1 MIAQIRNTAALVALT
16 SAAGVLARPHFST
29 RATQASTDLCGDY
42 DYLILNNSPWI
53 VYNMLYNANQI
64 VGSQCTYYDSMIT
77 GSDGTA
83 GVKWNSETDIT
94 YVEST
99 NNVPKGYSFVG
110 LTQNLE
116 TPLTGIASIPTTYT
130 WIRSNTTAFKGNVC
144 YDFMTN
150 DVKGDSTSSSSQE
163 LMLWL
168 QYQGGQLPI
177 GWADGSVATIDNL
190 FGTSW
195 DLYQGVN
202 EDTGITVSSM
212 LPKTQFE
219 GKFEGD
225 LRDWFVALVG
235 QGLFTEKTY
244 VNVGNAGTEFFY
256 GNAIMNAT
264 LGLQI
269 DLGTATSAA
278 VKVAA
283 VSSASSSASQIA
295 STSAAIVPSSS
306 SSAVAITTSASS
318 AQAPTSTSSTAAVS
332 TSAKSSTKPHHVAT
346 LSAPVVEGSTIASAS
361 VATSTSVAASSAA
374 GIETSVS
381 SAAVAAPTSSDD
393 GDDECEV

>member
-16 SAAGVLARPHFST
+16 SAASVLARPHFST

-53 VYNMLYNANQI
+53 VYNMLYNAKQI

-83 GVKWNSETDIT
+83 EVKWNSETDIT

-130 WIRSNTTAFKGNVC
+130 WTRSNTTAFKGNVC

-168 QYQGGQLPI
+168 QYEGGQLPI

-195 DLYQGVN
+195 DLYQGLN
-202 EDTGITVSSM
+202 TDSGITVSSM
-212 LPKTQFE
+212 LPRTQFE
-219 GKFEGD
+219 GTFEGD
-225 LRDWFVALVG
+225 LREWLVALVG
-235 QGLFTEKTY
+235 QGVFTESTY

-283 VSSASSSASQIA
+283 VSSVSSSASQIA
-295 STSAAIVPSSS
+295 STSSIVEVPSSS
-306 SSAVAITTSASS
+306 VAAATPSVTQSSTE
-318 AQAPTSTSSTAAVS
+318 APTSTAFVASVS
-332 TSAKSSTKPHHVAT
+332 ASAKSSTKSHHVAT
-346 LSAPVVEGSTIASAS
+346 PSAPVVKESTIASGAK
-361 VATSTSVAASSAA
+361 STGMAASSAA

-381 SAAVAAPTSSDD
+381 SAAIAAPTSTGE
-393 GDDECEV
+393 GDDDCEV

>member
-1 MIAQIRNTAALVALT
+1 MIVQIRNAAALVALT
-16 SAAGVLARPHFST
+16 STASVLARPHFST
-29 RATQASTDLCGDY
+29 RATQPSTDLCGDY

-83 GVKWNSETDIT
+83 EVKWNSQTDIT

-130 WIRSNTTAFKGNVC
+130 WTRLNTTAFKGNVC

-168 QYQGGQLPI
+168 QYEGGQLPI
-177 GWADGSVATIDNL
+177 GWAGGSVATIDNL

-202 EDTGITVSSM
+202 DDTGITVSSM

-219 GKFEGD
+219 GTFEGD
-225 LRDWFVALVG
+225 LREWLVALVG
-235 QGLFTEKTY
+235 QGLFTESTY

-256 GNAIMNAT
+256 GKAIMNAT

-269 DLGTATSAA
+269 DL
-278 VKVAA
+278 VAA
-283 VSSASSSASQIA
+283 VSSASPSASQIA
-295 STSAAIVPSSS
+295 STSAAIIPSTSS
-306 SSAVAITTSASS
+306 PAVAITTSASF
-318 AQAPTSTSSTAAVS
+318 AQAPTSTSFIAAVS
-332 TSAKSSTKPHHVAT
+332 TSAKSSSKSQHVAT
-346 LSAPVVEGSTIASAS
+346 PSAPVVQGSTIAS
-361 VATSTSVAASSAA
+361 TSVAISTSIAASSVA
-374 GIETSVS
+374 GLETSVS
-381 SAAVAAPTSSDD
+381 SAAVAAPTSADEGD
-393 GDDECEV
+393 DDECEISVCLV

>member
-16 SAAGVLARPHFST
+16 SAASVLARPHFST

-53 VYNMLYNANQI
+53 VYNMLYNAKQI

-83 GVKWNSETDIT
+83 QVKWNSETDIT

-130 WIRSNTTAFKGNVC
+130 WTRSNTTAFKGNVC

-168 QYQGGQLPI
+168 QYEGGQLPI

-195 DLYQGVN
+195 DLYQGLN
-202 EDTGITVSSM
+202 TDSGITVSSM
-212 LPKTQFE
+212 LPRTQFE
-219 GKFEGD
+219 GTFEGD
-225 LRDWFVALVG
+225 LREWLVALVG
-235 QGLFTEKTY
+235 QGVFTESTY

-283 VSSASSSASQIA
+283 VSSVSPSASQIA
-295 STSAAIVPSSS
+295 STSSIVEVPSSS
-306 SSAVAITTSASS
+306 VAAATPSVTQSSTE
-318 AQAPTSTSSTAAVS
+318 APTSTASVASVS
-332 TSAKSSTKPHHVAT
+332 ASAKSSTKSHHLAT
-346 LSAPVVEGSTIASAS
+346 PSAPVVKESTIASGAK
-361 VATSTSVAASSAA
+361 STGMAASSAS

-381 SAAVAAPTSSDD
+381 SAAIAAPTSTGE

>member
-16 SAAGVLARPHFST
+16 SAASVLARPHFST

-53 VYNMLYNANQI
+53 VYNMLYNAKQI

-83 GVKWNSETDIT
+83 EVKWNSETDIT

-130 WIRSNTTAFKGNVC
+130 WTRSNTTAFKGNVC

-168 QYQGGQLPI
+168 QYEGGQLPI

-195 DLYQGVN
+195 DLYQGLN
-202 EDTGITVSSM
+202 TDSGITVSSM
-212 LPKTQFE
+212 LPRTQFE
-219 GKFEGD
+219 GTFEGD
-225 LRDWFVALVG
+225 LREWLVALVG
-235 QGLFTEKTY
+235 QGVFTESTY

-283 VSSASSSASQIA
+283 VSSVSSSASQIA
-295 STSAAIVPSSS
+295 STSSIVEVPSSS
-306 SSAVAITTSASS
+306 VAAATPSVTQSSTE
-318 AQAPTSTSSTAAVS
+318 APTSTASVASVS
-332 TSAKSSTKPHHVAT
+332 ASAKSSTKSHHVAT
-346 LSAPVVEGSTIASAS
+346 PSAPVFKESTIASGAK
-361 VATSTSVAASSAA
+361 STGMAASSAA

-381 SAAVAAPTSSDD
+381 SAAIAAPTSTGE
-393 GDDECEV
+393 GDDDCEV

>member
-16 SAAGVLARPHFST
+16 SAASVLARPHFST

-53 VYNMLYNANQI
+53 VYNMLYNAKQI

-83 GVKWNSETDIT
+83 QVKWNSETDIT

-130 WIRSNTTAFKGNVC
+130 WTRSNTTAFKGNVC

-168 QYQGGQLPI
+168 QYEGGQLPI

-195 DLYQGVN
+195 DLYQGLN
-202 EDTGITVSSM
+202 TDSGITVSSM
-212 LPKTQFE
+212 LPRTQFE
-219 GKFEGD
+219 GTFEGD
-225 LRDWFVALVG
+225 LREWLVALVG
-235 QGLFTEKTY
+235 QGVFTESTY

-283 VSSASSSASQIA
+283 VSSVSSSASQIA
-295 STSAAIVPSSS
+295 STSSIVEVPSSS
-306 SSAVAITTSASS
+306 VAAATPSVTQSSTE
-318 AQAPTSTSSTAAVS
+318 APTSTAFVASVS
-332 TSAKSSTKPHHVAT
+332 ASAKSSTKSHHVAT
-346 LSAPVVEGSTIASAS
+346 PSAPVVKESTIASGAK
-361 VATSTSVAASSAA
+361 STGMAASSAA

-381 SAAVAAPTSSDD
+381 SAAIAAPTSTGE
-393 GDDECEV
+393 GDDDCEV

>member
-83 GVKWNSETDIT
+83 EVKWNSETDIT

-99 NNVPKGYSFVG
+99 YVTKGTFIIVAFMLTRKYRNNVPKGYSFVG

-130 WIRSNTTAFKGNVC
+130 WTRSNTTAFKGNVC

-202 EDTGITVSSM
+202 DDTGITVSSM

-219 GKFEGD
+219 GTFEGD
-225 LRDWFVALVG
+225 LREWLVALVG

-244 VNVGNAGTEFFY
+244 VNVGNAGLVFPFY
-256 GNAIMNAT
+256 
-264 LGLQI
+264 L
-269 DLGTATSAA
+269 
-278 VKVAA
+278 
-283 VSSASSSASQIA
+283 
-295 STSAAIVPSSS
+295 
-306 SSAVAITTSASS
+306 
-318 AQAPTSTSSTAAVS
+318 
-332 TSAKSSTKPHHVAT
+332 
-346 LSAPVVEGSTIASAS
+346 
-361 VATSTSVAASSAA
+361 
-374 GIETSVS
+374 
-381 SAAVAAPTSSDD
+381 SSDTYFTAFFLSELEMND
-393 GDDECEV
+393 IILTKRKYRIFLRKRNHERYPRSPNRSRYSHLCSS

>member
-16 SAAGVLARPHFST
+16 SAASVLARPHFST

-53 VYNMLYNANQI
+53 VYNMLYNAKQI

-83 GVKWNSETDIT
+83 EVKWNSETDIT

-130 WIRSNTTAFKGNVC
+130 WTRSNTTAFKGNVC

-168 QYQGGQLPI
+168 QYEGGQLPI

-195 DLYQGVN
+195 DLYQGLN
-202 EDTGITVSSM
+202 TDSGITVSSM
-212 LPKTQFE
+212 LPRTQFE
-219 GKFEGD
+219 GTFEGD
-225 LRDWFVALVG
+225 LREWLVALVG
-235 QGLFTEKTY
+235 QGVFTESTY

-283 VSSASSSASQIA
+283 VSSVSSSASQIA
-295 STSAAIVPSSS
+295 STSSIVEVPSSS
-306 SSAVAITTSASS
+306 VAAATPSVTQSSTE
-318 AQAPTSTSSTAAVS
+318 APTSTASVASVS
-332 TSAKSSTKPHHVAT
+332 ASAKSSTKSHHVAT
-346 LSAPVVEGSTIASAS
+346 PSAPVVKESTIASGAK
-361 VATSTSVAASSAA
+361 STGMAASSAA

-381 SAAVAAPTSSDD
+381 SAAIAAPTSTGE
-393 GDDECEV
+393 GDDDCEV

>member
-16 SAAGVLARPHFST
+16 SAASVLARPHFST
-29 RATQASTDLCGDY
+29 RATQASADLCGDY

-53 VYNMLYNANQI
+53 VYNMLYNAKQI

-83 GVKWNSETDIT
+83 EVKWNSETDIT

-130 WIRSNTTAFKGNVC
+130 WTRSNTTAFKGNVC

-168 QYQGGQLPI
+168 QYEGGQLPI

-195 DLYQGVN
+195 DLYQGLN
-202 EDTGITVSSM
+202 TDSGITVSSM
-212 LPKTQFE
+212 LPRTQFE
-219 GKFEGD
+219 GTFEGD
-225 LRDWFVALVG
+225 LREWLVALVG
-235 QGLFTEKTY
+235 QGVFTESTY

-283 VSSASSSASQIA
+283 VSSVSPSASQIA
-295 STSAAIVPSSS
+295 STSSIVEVPSSS
-306 SSAVAITTSASS
+306 VAAATPSVTQSSTE
-318 AQAPTSTSSTAAVS
+318 APTSTASVASVS
-332 TSAKSSTKPHHVAT
+332 ASAKSSTKSHHLAT
-346 LSAPVVEGSTIASAS
+346 PSAPVVKESTIASGAK
-361 VATSTSVAASSAA
+361 STGMAASSAA

-381 SAAVAAPTSSDD
+381 SAAIAAPTSTGE
-393 GDDECEV
+393 GDDDCEV